1 MSEQIKA
8 DFEEVNSSQK
18 LGNNTAEILQNFGF
32 ALASFSGRSM
42 YPMLRYE
49 TDKVLIEQVKRP
61 LRKYDVVLYPD
72 ERGKFVLHR
81 IIKIKNGK
89 YIIRGDNNLFYEYG
103 ITDSKIIGI
112 LKGFYRGK
120 KYIDC
125 EKSKGYKLYVF
136 VNTHTFALQRF
147 YKKCIYP
154 TYRLGIR
161 ILSKIKHTIFK

>member
-1 MSEQIKA
+1 MSEQMKA
-8 DFEEVNSSQK
+8 DFEGVNSSQR
-18 LGNNTAEILQNFGF
+18 LGNNTADILQNFGF
-32 ALASFSGRSM
+32 ALVSFFGRSM

-61 LRKYDVVLYPD
+61 LRKYDIVLYPD

-81 IIKIKNGK
+81 IIKINNGK

-103 ITDSKIIGI
+103 ITDSKIIGV

-125 EKSKGYKLYVF
+125 ETNKGYKLYVF
-136 VNTHTFALQRF
+136 VITHTFAFRYLWVKHLRPF
-147 YKKCIYP
+147 A
-154 TYRLGIR
+154 
-161 ILSKIKHTIFK
+161 SKIKHTLFK